1 MGPGGFANA
10 LRTVPAL
17 TGLWER
23 IADHAPEALLVN
35 LTNPSG
41 IVVAAVDD
49 ALGARLVSV
58 CDSPVTFCDA
68 IAARLGCPIGEVR
81 ARYVGTNHLGW
92 WVPASDAELEATLD
106 LALGQEAAAIRAQG
120 ALGAPYVRYHV
131 HPERILAA
139 QQSAA
144 ESRGEQLGR
153 LQAQLL
159 AGYQR
164 GDTDLPRRGAV
175 WYGTAV
181 LPLVDA
187 WIHGSEELLTVG
199 LRNDGRLP
207 GLPEA
212 VVTEGPVRI
221 RRPGRLEALPMPD
234 VPALPAAMLAA
245 QAAYELLTVAAT
257 RAGAPREA
265 RVRALMAN
273 PLVASWDQA
282 VALLDVIEAGPAS

>member
-1 MGPGGFANA
+1 
-10 LRTVPAL
+10 
-17 TGLWER
+17 
-23 IADHAPEALLVN
+23 
-35 LTNPSG
+35 
-41 IVVAAVDD
+41 VD
-49 ALGARLVSV
+49 
-58 CDSPVTFCDA
+58 
-68 IAARLGCPIGEVR
+68 EVR

-92 WVPASDAELEATLD
+92 WVPGSDAELEATLD
-106 LALGQEAAAIRAQG
+106 LAQGQEAAAIRAQG

-131 HPERILAA
+131 HPDRILAA
-139 QQSAA
+139 QEAAA
-144 ESRGEQLGR
+144 ESRGKQLER
-153 LQAQLL
+153 LQAELL

-187 WIHGSEELLTVG
+187 WIHGSEEILTVG

-221 RRPGRLEALPMPD
+221 RRPGRLEAMPVPD
-234 VPALPAAMLAA
+234 VPVLPAAMLAA
-245 QAAYELLTVAAT
+245 QAAYERLTVAAA
-257 RAGAPREA
+257 REGAPREA
-265 RVRALMAN
+265 RVCALMAN

-282 VALLDVIEAGPAS
+282 EALLQAIERNPAS